1 MKDELKNI
9 NLLIDEFNKIAF
21 IAQRKAFIIIASEI
35 QKEEIETI
43 EAYRNSLFELKRKYV
58 EHELNEEA
66 NLTFCLEQSLQSIQ
80 YELQMLINIKEDN
93 MNEAWNNLVKA
104 QVTYESV
111 ARNCPYESISA
122 NGYMRKLEYYEKILF
137 PGMMFA
143 SIGGIIKKS
152 HCSICN
158 ESYNKCNHIK
168 GKLYNGEMCVRMVTE
183 MELEE
188 VSLVDIPANKQ
199 CRVLT
204 TTYNGKTVD
213 SLTLREIEKTNDE

>member
-21 IAQRKAFIIIASEI
+21 IAQRKAFITIASEI

-137 PGMMFA
+137 PGMMFTYL
-143 SIGGIIKKS
+143 SFRLSFMQSCNFDILKSRKQVVKKS
-152 HCSICN
+152 
-158 ESYNKCNHIK
+158 SYQYFKKTIFQ
-168 GKLYNGEMCVRMVTE
+168 YNTKNSSVGER
-183 MELEE
+183 
-188 VSLVDIPANKQ
+188 PAA
-199 CRVLT
+199 RGGT
-204 TTYNGKTVD
+204 T
-213 SLTLREIEKTNDE
+213 RPDERRIFE

>member
-21 IAQRKAFIIIASEI
+21 IAQRKAFITIASEI

-143 SIGGIIKKS
+143 SIGGIIKKR

-158 ESYNKCNHIK
+158 ESYNKCNHINYTMAK
-168 GKLYNGEMCVRMVTE
+168 CV
-183 MELEE
+183 
-188 VSLVDIPANKQ
+188 
-199 CRVLT
+199 
-204 TTYNGKTVD
+204 
-213 SLTLREIEKTNDE
+213 